1 MNKSSQSICNV
12 CGEERKI
19 RYREFSPHAWTALVH
34 WGEINAS
41 VIGQAMCNGCY
52 NEFRDQ
58 LIDRSDEVAA
68 LAKEVTA
75 QPNFPTLPDLP
86 AILGGHSSSS
96 GAQIA
101 S

>member
-1 MNKSSQSICNV
+1 VNKASQSICIV

-34 WGEINAS
+34 WGELDAS
-41 VIGQAMCNGCY
+41 VIGQPMCNGCY

-58 LIDRSDEVAA
+58 LMDRGEEVAA
-68 LAKEVTA
+68 LAKEVSS
-75 QPNFPTLPDLP
+75 QPNFPSLPELP
-86 AILGGHSSSS
+86 SYLGAHASQNS
-96 GAQIA
+96 AQIA

>member
-1 MNKSSQSICNV
+1 MNKSSQSLCNV

-34 WGEINAS
+34 WGEIRAET
-41 VIGQAMCNGCY
+41 IGQPMCNGCY
-52 NEFRDQ
+52 GEFRDQ
-58 LIDRSDEVAA
+58 LMDRGEEVAA
-68 LAKEVTA
+68 LAKEVSNY
-75 QPNFPTLPDLP
+75 PSLSELP
-86 AILGGHSSSS
+86 ALLSGLRNSGNS